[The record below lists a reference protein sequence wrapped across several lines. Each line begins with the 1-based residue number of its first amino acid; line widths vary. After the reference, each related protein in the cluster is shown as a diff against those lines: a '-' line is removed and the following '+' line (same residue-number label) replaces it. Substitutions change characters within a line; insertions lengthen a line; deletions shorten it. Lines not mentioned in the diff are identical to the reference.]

1 MPPWETSHYHGGRAP
16 AAEEPQKLKICL
28 GQQVVRCSAYEDL
41 QLTLAAEVI
50 VVLTFALMLRKLL
63 EKSSWN
69 RIRIPVGWGVVCL
82 PWQKF

>member
-1 MPPWETSHYHGGRAP
+1 MGAEHQQQRSHRNSKSAWDSRLWVH
-16 AAEEPQKLKICL
+16 
-28 GQQVVRCSAYEDL
+28 CSAYEDL

-50 VVLTFALMLRKLL
+50 VVLTFASMLRKLL
-63 EKSSWN
+63 ERSSWN